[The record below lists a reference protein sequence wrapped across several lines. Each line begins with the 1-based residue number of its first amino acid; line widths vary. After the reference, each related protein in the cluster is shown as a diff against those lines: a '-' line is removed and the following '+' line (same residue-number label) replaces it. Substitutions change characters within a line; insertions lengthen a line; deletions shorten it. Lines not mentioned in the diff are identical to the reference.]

1 MSNRAEKLVKLR
13 IFDNPATGKPWDSN
27 VLECGYGCLLVSQ
40 VSNHSNGIIVTM
52 VTKVTM
58 VTIVTC

>member
-40 VSNHSNGIIVTM
+40 VGNHSSTSSFMCSNYHARET
-52 VTKVTM
+52 
-58 VTIVTC
+58 